1 MVANVLKFLF
11 ICLEVVVLFNLMII
25 VHELGHFLAAR
36 WRGLVIEKFGVW
48 FGKPIW
54 EKEIGGVVYSLGSI
68 PAGGFVALPQLAP
81 MEVME
86 GEVKSDR
93 NQLPPISA
101 LDKVIVA
108 FAGPLFSFLLAC
120 VFALAVWWVGRPVSE
135 AETTTVIGYVLPDSG
150 AQKDGLQP
158 GDKIVSIDGIPVSR
172 WHGMGNESV
181 EWRIIRSEG
190 EKVALELERMV
201 GGHPQRLQVQT
212 KPTVPTT
219 KSWSRKG
226 VRRLPILPAET
237 AVVGEVGAGSSAAAA
252 GLLVGDA
259 VVEVNGVRILHP
271 SQLGELLSAN
281 AGAPLRLGVDRQG
294 QKLEVGPVSVLGALV
309 GDVVKGL
316 PAEAAG
322 VQRGDRVLSVNGVA
336 LNSAQKVLE
345 AIRAAG
351 AVELNLELERAGAK
365 QQVKVTPTPVEG
377 EGRPMIGVQ
386 FDNDLGIA
394 FTVGGRTALVHP
406 GPVEQLYKAGMSIV
420 DTVGAV
426 ASKKSDVKLQ
436 HMGGPVMMMRVY
448 YSFFQMDFADGWRLA
463 FWFSVVLNI
472 NLAMLNMLPIPVL
485 DGGHIVLAIIE
496 GIRRRPVSLRI
507 LEAVQTGCAVM
518 IIGFMVYIFFF
529 DVQDLF
535 QGSGQKKLRPKAAS
549 SEAQK

>member
-1 MVANVLKFLF
+1 
-11 ICLEVVVLFNLMII
+11 
-25 VHELGHFLAAR
+25 
-36 WRGLVIEKFGVW
+36 
-48 FGKPIW
+48 
-54 EKEIGGVVYSLGSI
+54 
-68 PAGGFVALPQLAP
+68 
-81 MEVME
+81 
-86 GEVKSDR
+86 
-93 NQLPPISA
+93 
-101 LDKVIVA
+101 
-108 FAGPLFSFLLAC
+108 
-120 VFALAVWWVGRPVSE
+120 
-135 AETTTVIGYVLPDSG
+135 
-150 AQKDGLQP
+150 
-158 GDKIVSIDGIPVSR
+158 
-172 WHGMGNESV
+172 
-181 EWRIIRSEG
+181 
-190 EKVALELERMV
+190 
-201 GGHPQRLQVQT
+201 
-212 KPTVPTT
+212 
-219 KSWSRKG
+219 
-226 VRRLPILPAET
+226 
-237 AVVGEVGAGSSAAAA
+237 
-252 GLLVGDA
+252 
-259 VVEVNGVRILHP
+259 
-271 SQLGELLSAN
+271 
-281 AGAPLRLGVDRQG
+281 
-294 QKLEVGPVSVLGALV
+294 
-309 GDVVKGL
+309 
-316 PAEAAG
+316 
-322 VQRGDRVLSVNGVA
+322 VA

-345 AIRAAG
+345 AIRGAG

-507 LEAVQTGCAVM
+507 LEMVQTGCAVM